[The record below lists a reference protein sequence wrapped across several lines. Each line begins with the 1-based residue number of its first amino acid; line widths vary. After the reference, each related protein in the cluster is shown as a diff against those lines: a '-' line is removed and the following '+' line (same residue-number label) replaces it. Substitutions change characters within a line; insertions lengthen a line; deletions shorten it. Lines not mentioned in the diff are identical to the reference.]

1 MRLHMVNETKVKALW
16 LFLFRAAWEEMGG
29 WGGGYCSSSG
39 HNEGTH
45 GGKPHA
51 EGAGAEAWKQPGNYQ
66 VSSGLPYSVVFFFFF
81 PPRST
86 REINLY
92 LV

>member
-1 MRLHMVNETKVKALW
+1 
-16 LFLFRAAWEEMGG
+16 MGV
-29 WGGGYCSSSG
+29 GYCSSSG

-51 EGAGAEAWKQPGNYQ
+51 EGARAEAWKQPGNYQ
-66 VSSGLPYSVVFFFFF
+66 VSSGLSYSVFFFFFFFF
-81 PPRST
+81 PPCSV